1 MIDKDKNLPDNQKKT
16 IIDFKNEMDRNYWTA
31 LWGINERQLKE
42 ALEASGSS
50 NADEI
55 ERMLRDKKY
64 I

>member
-1 MIDKDKNLPDNQKKT
+1 MEEKNNEHHRNKSN
-16 IIDFKNEMDRNYWTA
+16 IDFNDITSRNYWTA

-55 ERMLRDKKY
+55 ERILRVKKY